1 MVSYQLITASQ
12 LSKLTYLAAMSSQLD
27 KEFERSKEK
36 KKERGK
42 ASSDSWKKETDRNLK
57 SEERVLKTVSFCWSE
72 KSEYPPKSFT
82 SGLENG
88 VFEIKDQLFQIKYN
102 FFAWPSSY
110 QSY

>member
-42 ASSDSWKKETDRNLK
+42 ASSDS
-57 SEERVLKTVSFCWSE
+57 
-72 KSEYPPKSFT
+72 
-82 SGLENG
+82 
-88 VFEIKDQLFQIKYN
+88 
-102 FFAWPSSY
+102 
-110 QSY
+110 